1 MIEDFDHLLKTTR
14 SVRRRLD
21 LEREVPDEIIEAC
34 IEAAVQAPVGLAGEN
49 WRFLIVKDQTIRTE
63 IANHYADI
71 MQDLARERGIEIKS
85 THKSLMRNLHHMPC
99 LILIFAIGEP
109 QQTIPQQIAFYGSI
123 LPAAWSL
130 MLSLRARDLGTTW
143 TTLLSA
149 RQKEISALLSI
160 PDNVTHTVMLP
171 VAYTK
176 NAILK
181 PADRLSAKDVTFYN
195 RWGKQKTT
203 NSHKNAKGEDND

>member
-21 LEREVPDEIIEAC
+21 LKREVPDEIIEAC

-49 WRFLIVKDQTIRTE
+49 WRFLIVKDQTIKTE
-63 IANHYADI
+63 IADHYADI
-71 MQDLARERGIEIKS
+71 MQDLANERGIEIKS
-85 THKSLMRNLHHMPC
+85 THKSLMRNLYDMPC

-109 QQTIPQQIAFYGSI
+109 QQAIPQQIAFYGSI

-149 RQKEISALLSI
+149 RQKEISTLLNI

-171 VAYTK
+171 VAYTR
-176 NAILK
+176 NAVLK
-181 PADRLSAKDVTFYN
+181 PADRLSAKEVTFYN
-195 RWGKQKTT
+195 RWGEQKTT
-203 NSHKNAKGEDND
+203 NSHNYAQGKEND

>member
-1 MIEDFDHLLKTTR
+1 MIEDFDHMLKTTR

-21 LEREVPDEIIEAC
+21 LEREVPDEIIEEC

-85 THKSLMRNLHHMPC
+85 THKALMRNLHDMPC